1 MPNNLPQKTPPAND
15 ADEYIVVASEMV
27 DEATEA
33 VNDLVASLTRLRE
46 YVIQNAAM
54 GGELELDNMPS
65 EVGFLFKEASSIRK
79 ILGEM
84 SHWIDTAVADDIGL
98 VRIRW

>member
-1 MPNNLPQKTPPAND
+1 
-15 ADEYIVVASEMV
+15 
-27 DEATEA
+27 
-33 VNDLVASLTRLRE
+33 
-46 YVIQNAAM
+46 M